1 MSRSPL
7 IPITSWLLWIA
18 SSVCGQ
24 VLALEKEMVALPEGN
39 NAIGILEDNETY
51 LQLSFIG
58 WGPKWQ
64 YLGFRGQTTEADRE
78 SRLNSSAKVR
88 ASGATVTYDVVVRK
102 TAARRLRMDIDVR
115 TDRDTELTYLIASLD
130 IPPKAF
136 VRGKALVPQDDGE
149 ARAVSLPLGR
159 KGVGKQVSRFTLV
172 DTADRE
178 TTISLD
184 PACDVGSDGAARI
197 VLVGQNFRADQ
208 PRKLTMTVDLPADL
222 TYYPGSKS
230 LPSEPGS
237 DQWYTFKPSQDYDKP
252 SEIGMADWIDAPAGK
267 HGRMVREGDHLIYDG
282 KAIKLWGVNVCYG
295 SCAPDKKLADK
306 RAKLYPKYGINSVRL
321 HKYADGPGW
330 AGIQSKESFAE
341 FDRDGLD
348 RMDYF
353 IAKLKEAGVFVK
365 LSAHFGSIKAGP
377 ADRRDVPYLEEL
389 GNFDKRRKRITAPH
403 SAFFYSPELQ
413 NLSIRQTLN
422 LLRHRNP
429 YTGATY
435 AEDPAICVIEIINEQ
450 SILFY
455 TSMAPLKSSATLRQQ
470 TAKRFCEWLKA
481 RYGNHEALSEAWG
494 KQAFD
499 SFTSEGFKRVGEH
512 LDAQNILPIGN
523 PWFWDPEQL
532 SGSQAFRRQR
542 LLDTLEF
549 LYSLQCEAYGRY
561 VSAVREAGYTGEIL
575 GSNWQAGRAFSH
587 YYNLHSDYR
596 VGMIDRHNYF
606 GGGRGGKINSA
617 TMLRVPGSGML
628 SAGMQQV
635 ADRPFMLSEWIHVFP
650 NEWGVEGPAIIGAYA
665 MGLQGWDVS
674 YMFQNRDNGG
684 FGERIGRDRW
694 EVSTPPVLGIF
705 PAVARQVLR
714 GDVRESQVLAS
725 RYVHLPSLHAG
736 KLGFED
742 RVTQAYDVKAFNC
755 DKVPAR
761 TLAVA
766 RCVVEFTDEYRETP
780 IFDISKYAQDG
791 AYVSSTGQLRWQ
803 EGASKHD
810 GFFTIDTDATKAV
823 VGFAKGRTC
832 ELSDFTIT
840 PKCRFAAIY
849 VTAKERDRTIA
860 TSSNLLIVA
869 IARSRNTGMKVF
881 NGCRLLDRGKP
892 PIVMEPV
899 QATISVRKPGAPE
912 LYVLDHDGCRTGA
925 TLPINDGTFEI
936 DGARDRT
943 CYYLLAY

>member
-1 MSRSPL
+1 MAAL
-7 IPITSWLLWIA
+7 CLSWLVSFGSAEL
-18 SSVCGQ
+18 
-24 VLALEKEMVALPEGN
+24 LAADAGMIALPEGS
-39 NAIGILEDNETY
+39 NAIGILEGGETY
-51 LQLSFIG
+51 LELSFIG
-58 WGPKWQ
+58 WGPRWQ
-64 YLGFRGQTTEADRE
+64 YLGFRGKATETDRE
-78 SRLNSSAKVR
+78 SRLTVSAKVR
-88 ASGATVTYDVVVRK
+88 ASGATVTYDVTARK
-102 TAARRLRMDIDVR
+102 AAARQLRVAIDVR
-115 TDRDTELTYLIASLD
+115 ADRDTDLTYLVASLD
-130 IPPKAF
+130 IPAKAF
-136 VRGKALVPQDDGE
+136 AKGKVLVPQDVGE
-149 ARAVSLPLGR
+149 AKAVSLPLHR
-159 KGVGKQVSRFTLV
+159 KGLGKQVRRFTLV
-172 DTADRE
+172 DNGGRE

-184 PACDVGSDGAARI
+184 PPCDVPSDGAARI
-197 VLVGQNFRADQ
+197 VLVGRNFSASR
-208 PRKLTMTVDLPADL
+208 PRKVTVTIDLPADL

-230 LPSEPGS
+230 MPAEPGAG
-237 DQWYTFKPSQDYDKP
+237 QWYTFKPSQDYDKP
-252 SEIGMADWIDAPAGK
+252 SEIGMADWIEAPAGK
-267 HGRMVREGDHLIYDG
+267 HGRIAREGDRLIYNG
-282 KAIKLWGVNVCYG
+282 KAIKLWGTNVCYG
-295 SCAPDKKLADK
+295 SCAPDKQLADE

-341 FDRDGLD
+341 FDKEGLD

-377 ADRRDVPYLEEL
+377 ADTRDVPYLEEF
-389 GNFDKRRKRITAPH
+389 GEFDKRRKRITAPH

-413 NLSIRQTLN
+413 DLSIRQTLN

-450 SILFY
+450 SIMFY
-455 TSMAPLKSSATLRQQ
+455 TSMTPLKSSATLRQQ
-470 TAKRFCEWLKA
+470 AGERFCEWLKA
-481 RYGNHEALSEAWG
+481 KYGTHEALSKAWG
-494 KQAFD
+494 KRALD
-499 SFTSEGFKRVGEH
+499 SFTGEGFKRVDEH
-512 LDAQNILPIGN
+512 LDRQNILPIGN
-523 PWFWDPEQL
+523 PWFWDPDQL

-549 LYSLQCEAYGRY
+549 LYSLQCEAYERY
-561 VSAVREAGYTGEIL
+561 VSAVREAGYAGEIL

-606 GGGRGGKINSA
+606 GGGRGSKINDS
-617 TMLRVPGSGML
+617 TMLCVPGSGML

-635 ADRPFMLSEWIHVFP
+635 GNRPFMLSEWIHVYP
-650 NEWGVEGPAIIGAYA
+650 NEWGAEGPAIIGAYA

-684 FGERIGRDRW
+684 FSDRVGRDRW
-694 EVSTPPVLGIF
+694 EVSAPQVLGVF

-714 GDVRESQVLAS
+714 GDVRESEVRAS
-725 RYVHLPSLHAG
+725 RYVHVPSFQEG

-742 RVTQAYDVKAFNC
+742 RVMQAYDVKAFDC

-766 RCVVEFTDEYRETP
+766 RCVVEFTDEYRATP

-791 AYVSSTGQLRWQ
+791 TLVSSTGQLRWQ

-810 GFFTIDTDATKAV
+810 GFFAIDTDATKAV
-823 VGFAKGRTC
+823 VGFAEGRTC
-832 ELSDFTIT
+832 ELGDITIA
-840 PKCRFAAIY
+840 PGCRFAAIY
-849 VTAKERDRTIA
+849 VTAKEKDKTIA

-869 IARSRNTGMKVF
+869 IARARNTGMKVF
-881 NGCRLLDRGKP
+881 DGCRLLDRGKP

-899 QATISVRKPGAPE
+899 KATISVRKPGAPT
-912 LYVLDHDGCRTGA
+912 LHVLDHDGCRTGA
-925 TLPINDGTFEI
+925 TLPIDNGAFEI

-943 CYYLLAY
+943 CYYLLTY